1 MPTGPLFKRSSQL
14 ASICIVLNLLVV
26 SPTFA
31 QISADRCVVPP
42 DIRDPILHEISG
54 ELALQHVQLL
64 AVNRIRPVEEYTDTF
79 FETTYLRDMAQRYGL
94 SDVRVDYF
102 PAGQIWVPEEAELWM
117 LEPERKKMSSLT
129 MVPAALAGGSGNAD
143 VETEVVYVGYG
154 RPQDYAGK
162 NVHGKIALGN
172 ASVGAIFST
181 AVERYGAVGVLGTG
195 SAGVSGN
202 YPGYTLDQ
210 IGWQSARRDTEGS
223 GFGFVLSLRQFTEL
237 RDLLE
242 GGVRVVMRAQV
253 RARSVPYRM
262 NVVSAAI
269 PGTDPEAG
277 ELIHVAHAFER
288 IATPGANDN
297 CTGVATILEIGR
309 TLATLIARGEL
320 EPPRRTIR
328 FLWVP
333 EISGSRAFMYANPE
347 LQDRLI
353 AAMNYDMVGED
364 LELTDSYLRMKM
376 TPDSRPSYLN
386 DLLGSLLRYVDQTDI
401 RTQTGNNAPFNYR
414 MVPFISN
421 SDHIVFLSAGIP
433 AMQFNHWTDNFY
445 HSSADRVEVSDP
457 TEMKRTGFMGAAGF
471 YYLANAGPE
480 EARDL
485 AWEAASNGE
494 AWMAEVGRQSARLL
508 DADATLIHD
517 RHKAA
522 QTKVTGAF
530 ERARGAVRSV
540 LDLSDA
546 ADVQSL
552 LERLTGSL
560 EAVRDAQSAKLQ
572 ALYEERCQALGVG
585 PRRIA
590 LTDRERAY
598 GQMVP
603 RKKYKF
609 YSEEYR
615 TAAARV
621 NEFLPADNVVRG
633 PAGTEI
639 EWSIDGTRS
648 ILDIYNLIRAEYGNV
663 TTNNT
668 DWKFA
673 YVVTPDTPDVELES
687 IAANILAMERAGLV
701 EITRR

>member
-1 MPTGPLFKRSSQL
+1 MSIGPVVKRIAVV
-14 ASICIVLNLLVV
+14 ASAIFLLGVMLT
-26 SPTFA
+26 SAASA
-31 QISADRCVVPP
+31 QVSADRCVVPP
-42 DIRDPILHEISG
+42 DVRDPILHEISG

-64 AVNRIRPVEEYTDTF
+64 AANRIRPLEEYTDTF
-79 FETTYLRDMAQRYGL
+79 FETTYLRDMAERYGL
-94 SDVRVDYF
+94 SDVKVDYY
-102 PAGQIWVPEEAELWM
+102 PAGEIWVPEEAELWM
-117 LEPERKKMSSLT
+117 VEPELKKMSSLT
-129 MVPAALAGGSGNAD
+129 MVPAALASGSGNAD
-143 VETEVVYVGYG
+143 VETEVVYVGAG
-154 RPQDYAGK
+154 RPEDYAGK
-162 NVHGKIALGN
+162 NLTGKIALGN
-172 ASVGAIFST
+172 ASVGRIFTT
-181 AVERYGAVGVLGTG
+181 AVDRFGAVGVLGTG
-195 SAGVSGN
+195 SAGTSGD

-210 IGWQSARRDTEGS
+210 IGWQSARRGEGT
-223 GFGFVLSLRQFTEL
+223 GFGFGLSLRQFTEL
-237 RDLLE
+237 RNYLE
-242 GGVRVVMRAQV
+242 AGVHVVMRAHV
-253 RARSVPYRM
+253 RTRYVPYRM
-262 NVVSAAI
+262 NVISAAI

-297 CTGVATILEIGR
+297 CTGVATVLEIGR
-309 TLATLIARGEL
+309 TLASLIEQGEL
-320 EPPRRTIR
+320 ERPRRTIR

-353 AAMNYDMVGED
+353 AAMNYDMPGED

-414 MVPFISN
+414 LVPFISS

-445 HSSADRVEVSDP
+445 HSSGDRVEVSDP
-457 TEMKRTGFMGAAGF
+457 TEMKRTAFMGAAGF
-471 YYLANAGPE
+471 YYLANAGAD

-508 DADATLIHD
+508 DADGATIHE

-522 QTKVTGAF
+522 QTKITGAF
-530 ERARGAVRSV
+530 ERARGTVRSV

-546 ADVQSL
+546 PNVQSL
-552 LERLTGSL
+552 LEQLTTSL
-560 EAVRDAQSAKLQ
+560 EAVRDAHSAKLE
-572 ALYEERCQALGVG
+572 ALYDEQCEVLGV
-585 PRRIA
+585 RTQRIS
-590 LTDRERAY
+590 LTDQEQTYDR
-598 GQMVP
+598 MIP
-603 RKKYKF
+603 TMKYKF
-609 YSEEYR
+609 YSDEY
-615 TAAARV
+615 TAAAAQV
-621 NEFLPADNVVRG
+621 NQFVPADQRTRG
-633 PAGTEI
+633 LAGTEI
-639 EWSIDGTRS
+639 AWSIDGSRS

-663 TTNNT
+663 TTNST

-673 YVVTPDTPDVELES
+673 YVVTPDTPDIDLEM

-701 EITRR
+701 EVARR